1 MTRKKRIAVL
11 GGTGNLGYGLALR
24 WAQAGHEIIIGSRVA
39 GRAQEAAGRIGAACG
54 SSAVSGMD
62 NAAAA
67 RCAEVVTITV
77 PWAAH
82 RATLESILSDLNG
95 QVVIDTTVPLKPPK
109 VAVVQL
115 PEQGPVALQT
125 QAFLGGRARV
135 AGAFHN
141 IAASLLASDAGIDCD
156 VLVTADDP
164 ETRALVIALVED
176 AGCRG
181 LDAGPL
187 ANSVVPEALTSLLIH
202 INRTYRSGHAGIR
215 ITGIEHCPDDP
226 HSD

>member
-1 MTRKKRIAVL
+1 MSGRKRIAVL

-24 WAQAGHEIIIGSRVA
+24 WARAGHEIAIGSRSA
-39 GRAQEAAGRIGAACG
+39 DRAQEAAGRIGEASG
-54 SSAVSGMD
+54 SSDVTGMD
-62 NAAAA
+62 NATAAQWG
-67 RCAEVVTITV
+67 EIVTLTV

-82 RATLESILSDLNG
+82 DATLETILPSLHG
-95 QVVIDTTVPLKPPK
+95 QVLIDTTVPLKPPR

-115 PEQGPVALQT
+115 PEGGPVAVRT
-125 QAFLGGRARV
+125 QALVGDRARV

-141 IAASLLASDAGIDCD
+141 IAAGLLTSGAVIDCD

-164 ETRALVIALVED
+164 ETRRLVIELAGE

-187 ANSVVPEALTSLLIH
+187 ANSVVPEALTSILIH
-202 INRTYRSGHAGIR
+202 INRTYRAGHAGIR
-215 ITGIEHCPDDP
+215 ITGIETCPDEP
-226 HSD
+226 PSD